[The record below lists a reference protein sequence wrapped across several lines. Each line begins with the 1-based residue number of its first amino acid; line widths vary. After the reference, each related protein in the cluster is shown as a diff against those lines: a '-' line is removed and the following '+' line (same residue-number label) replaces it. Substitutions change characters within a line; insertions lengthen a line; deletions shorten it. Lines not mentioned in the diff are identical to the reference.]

1 MRGSDSNRKQEGRPP
16 PDTDM
21 LIQLPLPATWAR
33 VMPRRDPQERLASL
47 KADVLDAKARIR
59 AVLDDLAERHGLPS
73 KDIDDAMGYA
83 DDMLSDAAYSA
94 ERDLE
99 HEIEDRDPV

>member
-1 MRGSDSNRKQEGRPP
+1 
-16 PDTDM
+16 M

-33 VMPRRDPQERLASL
+33 MTPWRDPQERLTTL
-47 KADVLDAKARIR
+47 KADLIEAKARIR
-59 AVLDDLAERHGLPS
+59 AVLDDLAERHGVPV

-83 DDMLSDAAYSA
+83 DDMLSDAVYSA
-94 ERDLE
+94 ERALE